1 VYLEASSAADGWQ
14 QVDLQRR
21 AAEQFLIGGHID
33 RGMEIIRT
41 VLRAVHMGL
50 APGPLVA
57 LVSLLWRR
65 ARIRWRGFAFVARDA
80 DQIPADRLLR
90 IDTCWSAATGLAMV
104 ETIHAAEFNTRHLL
118 LALDAG
124 DPYRIARALALESV
138 FVVVGS
144 GGSPYAA
151 ECAELAA
158 SLARQSGHPHVE
170 ALSELSAGVSAF
182 FAGEWRRASLLCE
195 RALALFQER
204 CSGAT
209 WEMNCAE
216 SFLLYARL
224 LQGEIGEGSRRL
236 PGLLSAAL
244 DRGNR
249 YVETELLTRA
259 NLVWLAADQP
269 DEGERDAKEAMKGWS
284 QRGFHRQHYSHVLAR
299 IQTALYRGDAEA
311 AWNLVRANWTA
322 FERTLL
328 LRGPFMRVDSS
339 YLRARAALLNA
350 ASGRDVARFLSI
362 ARKDARRIGHV
373 GIPWSDAVATL
384 LSAGVTFLEGRS
396 GDARDLLAAAVTACE
411 RADMKLYAAVARR
424 RLGMLQNDDRGR
436 ELVGE
441 ADAWMAAQGI
451 KNPARMAR
459 LIAPGFPDPE
469 DA

>member
-1 VYLEASSAADGWQ
+1 MA
-14 QVDLQRR
+14 
-21 AAEQFLIGGHID
+21 
-33 RGMEIIRT
+33 
-41 VLRAVHMGL
+41 
-50 APGPLVA
+50 
-57 LVSLLWRR
+57 
-65 ARIRWRGFAFVARDA
+65 
-80 DQIPADRLLR
+80 
-90 IDTCWSAATGLAMV
+90 
-104 ETIHAAEFNTRHLL
+104 
-118 LALDAG
+118 
-124 DPYRIARALALESV
+124 
-138 FVVVGS
+138 
-144 GGSPYAA
+144 
-151 ECAELAA
+151 
-158 SLARQSGHPHVE
+158 
-170 ALSELSAGVSAF
+170 
-182 FAGEWRRASLLCE
+182 
-195 RALALFQER
+195 
-204 CSGAT
+204 
-209 WEMNCAE
+209 
-216 SFLLYARL
+216 
-224 LQGEIGEGSRRL
+224 
-236 PGLLSAAL
+236 
-244 DRGNR
+244 
-249 YVETELLTRA
+249 
-259 NLVWLAADQP
+259 
-269 DEGERDAKEAMKGWS
+269 GWS
-284 QRGFHRQHYSHVLAR
+284 QQGFHRQHYGHVLAR

-328 LRGPFMRVDSS
+328 LRGPFMRIDSS